1 MGNPGLEL
9 ARHAVQRKPVNTRTP
24 IALPAKD
31 LFSTPP
37 QASRR
42 RCLRVALS
50 AACVL
55 ASGMTSLDVRAEIP
69 NINEAINRAGR
80 QRMLSQRMAKAWL
93 AMGQGVDD
101 RRAERILRESIA
113 LFDRQLDELKGFAPT
128 PQILATYGALEPVWR
143 SYKAMLL
150 TGQPD
155 RTRAEA
161 VIAMDG
167 KVLKLAHLGTV
178 QLETFSG
185 KTLGKL
191 VNVSGRQRMLSQ
203 RAAKFYLSQAW
214 GTANPEQLKELRTAR
229 QEFTDAL
236 SFLREARQTTPAI
249 RDELELAQQQWVFFD
264 NALAKAEQSS
274 NASMHAKEVFAS
286 SENILEVMDR
296 VTTMISRLS

>member
-1 MGNPGLEL
+1 MNTPTPM
-9 ARHAVQRKPVNTRTP
+9 ATPTTDRFAPPV
-24 IALPAKD
+24 LP
-31 LFSTPP
+31 
-37 QASRR
+37 SRR

-50 AACVL
+50 AACAL
-55 ASGMTSLDVRAEIP
+55 AGGMSTLDVRAEIP

-128 PQILATYGALEPVWR
+128 PQILATYGALEPVWS

-155 RTRAEA
+155 RARAEG
-161 VIAMDG
+161 VIAMDA

-203 RAAKFYLSQAW
+203 RAAKYYLSQAW
-214 GTANPEQLKELRTAR
+214 GTANPEQLKELHTAR
-229 QEFTDAL
+229 QEFADAL
-236 SFLREARQTTPAI
+236 GFLHEAKQTTPAI

-286 SENILEVMDR
+286 SENILQVMDR